1 MDLIDL
7 IESRRFLGSEF
18 LMWLWFKS
26 ECYDGLFDLGPE
38 KRPIEVI
45 LDDAMTLEAFLA
57 ETERNTFK
65 GGAPAYSPEA
75 KVALRQGK
83 RLSRAK
89 IRVIEEGR
97 EWVFTIKAESL
108 DLSSINIPAVLS
120 REEDEKFYERMFLV
134 EEIENIM
141 AALYAEFIGIRLSS
155 SWNEAMLPVM
165 RQWIQSDEPAKP
177 ETYPAEA
184 VEKAAAS
191 ISSETTSQVI
201 DQNIEQQSDDERNPE
216 VLETETA

>member
-26 ECYDGLFDLGPE
+26 ECYDGLFDLGPD

-97 EWVFTIKAESL
+97 EWVFTIKAETL

-141 AALYAEFIGIRLSS
+141 AALYAEFMGIRLSS
-155 SWNEAMLPVM
+155 SWDQALLPVM
-165 RQWIQSDEPAKP
+165 RQWILSDEPAKP

-191 ISSETTSQVI
+191 ISSQMTAQVI
-201 DQNIEQQSDDERNPE
+201 DQSSEESSNDDNSNE
-216 VLETETA
+216 VLETEIA

>member
-216 VLETETA
+216 VLETETV

>member
-89 IRVIEEGR
+89 LRVIEEGR
-97 EWVFTIKAESL
+97 EWVFTIKAETL

-120 REEDEKFYERMFLV
+120 REEDEKFYERIFLV

-141 AALYAEFIGIRLSS
+141 AALYAEFIGIRLSP

-165 RQWIQSDEPAKP
+165 RQ
-177 ETYPAEA
+177 
-184 VEKAAAS
+184 
-191 ISSETTSQVI
+191 
-201 DQNIEQQSDDERNPE
+201 
-216 VLETETA
+216 

>member
-201 DQNIEQQSDDERNPE
+201 DQNIDQQSDDERNPE
-216 VLETETA
+216 VLETETV